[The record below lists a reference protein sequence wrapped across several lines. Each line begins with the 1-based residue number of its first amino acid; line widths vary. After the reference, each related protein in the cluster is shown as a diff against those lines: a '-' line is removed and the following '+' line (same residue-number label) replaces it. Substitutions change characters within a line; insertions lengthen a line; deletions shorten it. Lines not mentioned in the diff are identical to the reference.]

1 MKQVITNV
9 FKATLLASAL
19 AMAGVATS
27 AHAEL
32 RIGVIMSLT
41 GPGSGLGIPA
51 KNGFALWPDS
61 IAGEKIK
68 LIILDDATDPTQAS
82 KNARRLIAE
91 DKVDLI
97 IGSAT
102 VPPTLAIAG
111 VALENQ
117 TVQLAISPIELPPGK
132 DAWTFRLP
140 QSTAVMA
147 TGVVEHMKKNGVKN
161 IAFLGY
167 SDSYGENWL
176 KEMERLT
183 KQAGINIIASER
195 FSRAD
200 TSVTAQ
206 ALRVVSAHPDAVLV
220 VASGSGAAMPHKA
233 LIERGYQ
240 GKIYQTHSA
249 ASRDL
254 IRLGGRDVEGAFV
267 ISGPAVVP
275 EALPDSNPSKKLAAD
290 FVQRYEH
297 QYGAGSRNLFAAHVY
312 DTQLVLQRIVPMA
325 LKKAQPGTA
334 AFRTALKDAL
344 ENAGDIQI
352 SQGTLHYSATDH
364 FGLGAD
370 ARIMLTI
377 KNGNWQAVAP

>member
-1 MKQVITNV
+1 MKKIL
-9 FKATLLASAL
+9 KATVLASA
-19 AMAGVATS
+19 MALSGLIAQQ

-32 RIGVIMSLT
+32 TIGVIMSLT

-51 KNGFALWPDS
+51 KNGFALWPDT
-61 IAGEKIK
+61 IGGEKVK

-91 DKVDLI
+91 DKVDMI
-97 IGSAT
+97 IGSAA
-102 VPPTLAIAG
+102 VPPTLAIAD
-111 VALENQ
+111 VAMETQ
-117 TVQLAISPIELPPGK
+117 TVQLAISPIETPEGK

-147 TGVVEHMKKNGVKN
+147 GGVVDHMKKHGVKTF
-161 IAFLGY
+161 AFLGY

-176 KEMERLT
+176 KETARLT
-183 KQAGINIIASER
+183 KQAGINMTVAER
-195 FSRAD
+195 FGRAD

-206 ALRVVSAHPDAVLV
+206 ALRVVSSNPDAVLV

-233 LIERGYQ
+233 LIERGYK

-254 IRLGGRDVEGAFV
+254 IRLGGKDVEGSFV
-267 ISGPAVVP
+267 VSGPAVVP

-290 FVQRYEH
+290 FVARYEK
-297 QYGAGSRNLFAAHVY
+297 QYGAGTRNLFAAHIY
-312 DTQLVLQRIVPMA
+312 DAQLVLQRVVPEA
-325 LKKAQPGTA
+325 LKKAKPGTP
-334 AFRTALKDAL
+334 AFRAALKEAL
-344 ENAGDIQI
+344 ENSGNIQI
-352 SQGTLHYSATDH
+352 SQGTMHYTAKDH
-364 FGLGAD
+364 FGLGDD

-377 KNGNWQAVAP
+377 QNGNWKAAAP

>member
-1 MKQVITNV
+1 MRVKQV
-9 FKATLLASAL
+9 FKASLLASML
-19 AMAGVATS
+19 ACAGA

-32 RIGVIMSLT
+32 TIGVIMSLT

-61 IAGEKIK
+61 IGGEKVK
-68 LIILDDATDPTQAS
+68 LVVLDDATDPTQAS
-82 KNARRLIAE
+82 KNARRLVAE

-97 IGSAT
+97 IGSAA
-102 VPPTLAIAG
+102 VPPTLAIAD
-111 VALENQ
+111 VALETQ
-117 TVQLAISPIELPPGK
+117 TVQLAISPIETPEGK

-147 TGVVEHMKKNGVKN
+147 GGVVDQMKKQGVKT
-161 IAFLGY
+161 IGFLGY

-176 KEMERLT
+176 KEVQRLAPA
-183 KQAGINIIASER
+183 AGIKVGTVER

-206 ALRVVSAHPDAVLV
+206 ALRVVSANPDAVLV

-233 LIERGYQ
+233 LVERGYK

-254 IRLGGRDVEGAFV
+254 IRLGGKDVEGSFV
-267 ISGPAVVP
+267 VSGPAVVP
-275 EALPDSNPSKKLAAD
+275 EALPDSNPSKKLATD
-290 FVQRYEH
+290 FVTRYEK
-297 QYGAGSRNLFAAHVY
+297 QYGAGTRNLFAAHIY
-312 DTQLVLQRIVPMA
+312 DAQLVLQKVVPEA
-325 LKKAQPGTA
+325 LKKAKPGTP
-334 AFRTALKDAL
+334 AFRAALKDAL
-344 ENAGDIQI
+344 ENSGNIQI
-352 SQGTLHYSATDH
+352 SQGTLHYSAKDH
-364 FGLGAD
+364 FGLGDD

-377 KNGNWQAVAP
+377 QNGNWKAANP

>member
-1 MKQVITNV
+1 MRVKQI
-9 FKATLLASAL
+9 FKASLLASML
-19 AMAGVATS
+19 ACAGA

-32 RIGVIMSLT
+32 TIGVIMSLT

-61 IAGEKIK
+61 IGGEKVK
-68 LIILDDATDPTQAS
+68 LVVLDDATDPTQAS
-82 KNARRLIAE
+82 KNARRLVAE

-97 IGSAT
+97 IGSAA
-102 VPPTLAIAG
+102 VPPTLAIAD
-111 VALENQ
+111 VALETQ
-117 TVQLAISPIELPPGK
+117 TVQLAISPIETPEGK

-147 TGVVEHMKKNGVKN
+147 GGVVDQMKKQGVKT
-161 IAFLGY
+161 IGFLGY

-176 KEMERLT
+176 KEVQRLAPA
-183 KQAGINIIASER
+183 AGIKVGTVER

-206 ALRVVSAHPDAVLV
+206 ALRVVSANPDAVLV

-233 LIERGYQ
+233 LVERGYK

-254 IRLGGRDVEGAFV
+254 IRLGGKDVEGSFV
-267 ISGPAVVP
+267 VSGPAVVP
-275 EALPDSNPSKKLAAD
+275 EALPDSNPSKKLATD
-290 FVQRYEH
+290 FVTRYEK
-297 QYGAGSRNLFAAHVY
+297 QYGAGTRNLFAAHIY
-312 DTQLVLQRIVPMA
+312 DAQLVLQKVVPEA
-325 LKKAQPGTA
+325 LKKAKPGTP
-334 AFRTALKDAL
+334 AFRAALKDAL
-344 ENAGDIQI
+344 ENSGNIQI
-352 SQGTLHYSATDH
+352 SQGTLHYTAKDH
-364 FGLGAD
+364 FGLGDD

-377 KNGNWQAVAP
+377 QNGNWKAANP

>member
-1 MKQVITNV
+1 MRKIL
-9 FKATLLASAL
+9 KATVLASA
-19 AMAGVATS
+19 MAFSGLIAQQ

-32 RIGVIMSLT
+32 TIGVIMSLT

-51 KNGFALWPDS
+51 KNGFALWPDT
-61 IAGEKIK
+61 IGGEKVK

-91 DKVDLI
+91 DKVDMI
-97 IGSAT
+97 IGSAA
-102 VPPTLAIAG
+102 VPPTLAIAD
-111 VALENQ
+111 VAMETQ
-117 TVQLAISPIELPPGK
+117 TVQLAISPIETPEGK

-147 TGVVEHMKKNGVKN
+147 GGVVDHMKKHGVKTF
-161 IAFLGY
+161 AFLGY

-176 KEMERLT
+176 KETARLT
-183 KQAGINIIASER
+183 KQAGINMTVAER
-195 FSRAD
+195 FGRAD

-206 ALRVVSAHPDAVLV
+206 ALRVVSSNPDAVLV

-233 LIERGYQ
+233 LIERGYK

-254 IRLGGRDVEGAFV
+254 IRLGGKDVEGSFV
-267 ISGPAVVP
+267 VSGPAVVP

-290 FVQRYEH
+290 FVARYEK
-297 QYGAGSRNLFAAHVY
+297 QYGVGTRNLFAAHIY
-312 DTQLVLQRIVPMA
+312 DAQLVLQRVVPEA
-325 LKKAQPGTA
+325 LKKAKPGTP
-334 AFRTALKDAL
+334 AFRAALKEAL
-344 ENAGDIQI
+344 ENSGNIQI
-352 SQGTLHYSATDH
+352 SQGTMHYTAKDH
-364 FGLGAD
+364 FGLGDD

-377 KNGNWQAVAP
+377 QNGNWKAAAP

>member
-1 MKQVITNV
+1 MKKIIKTTV
-9 FKATLLASAL
+9 LASAL
-19 AMAGVATS
+19 AFSGLIAQQ

-32 RIGVIMSLT
+32 TIGVIMSLT

-51 KNGFALWPDS
+51 KNGFALWPDT
-61 IAGEKIK
+61 IAGEKVK

-97 IGSAT
+97 IGSAA
-102 VPPTLAIAG
+102 VPPTLAIAD
-111 VALENQ
+111 VALETQ
-117 TVQLAISPIELPPGK
+117 TVQLAISPIETPEGK

-147 TGVVEHMKKNGVKN
+147 GGVVDHMKKHGVKSF
-161 IAFLGY
+161 AFLGY

-176 KEMERLT
+176 KETSRLS
-183 KQAGINIIASER
+183 KQAGISMTVAER
-195 FSRAD
+195 FGRAD

-206 ALRVVSAHPDAVLV
+206 ALRVVSSNPDAVLV

-233 LIERGYQ
+233 LIERGYK

-254 IRLGGRDVEGAFV
+254 IRLGGKDVEGSFV
-267 ISGPAVVP
+267 VSGPAVVP

-290 FVQRYEH
+290 FVTRYEK
-297 QYGAGSRNLFAAHVY
+297 QYGAGTRNLFAAHIY
-312 DTQLVLQRIVPMA
+312 DAQLVLQKVVPEA
-325 LKKAQPGTA
+325 LKKAKPGTP
-334 AFRTALKDAL
+334 AFRAALKDAL
-344 ENAGDIQI
+344 ENSGNIQI
-352 SQGTLHYSATDH
+352 SQGTMHYTAKDH
-364 FGLGAD
+364 FGLGDD

-377 KNGNWQAVAP
+377 QNGNWKAAAP

>member
-1 MKQVITNV
+1 MKQKLTGTL
-9 FKATLLASAL
+9 KLTLLASAFAMTAL
-19 AMAGVATS
+19 APAAQ
-27 AHAEL
+27 AEL
-32 RIGVIMSLT
+32 TVGVIMSLT

-51 KNGFALWPDS
+51 KNGLALWPES
-61 IAGEKIK
+61 IGGEKIK
-68 LIILDDATDPTQAS
+68 LVVLDDATDPTQAS

-97 IGSAT
+97 IGSAA
-102 VPPTLAIAG
+102 VPPTLAIAD

-117 TVQLAISPIELPPGK
+117 TVQLAISPIELPEGK

-147 TGVVEHMKKNGVKN
+147 GGIVEHMKKQGVKN

-176 KEMERLT
+176 KEMQRLT
-183 KQAGINIIASER
+183 KQAGINMTVVER
-195 FSRAD
+195 FGRAD

-206 ALRVVSAHPDAVLV
+206 ALRVVSANPDAVLV

-233 LIERGYQ
+233 LIERAYK

-254 IRLGGRDVEGAFV
+254 IRLGGKDVEGAFV
-267 ISGPAVVP
+267 VSGPAVVP
-275 EALPDSNPSKKLAAD
+275 EALADSNPSKKLATD
-290 FVQRYEH
+290 FVQRYEKI
-297 QYGAGSRNLFAAHVY
+297 YGVGTRNLFAAHVY
-312 DTQLVLQRIVPMA
+312 DAQLVLQRVVPEA
-325 LKKAQPGTA
+325 LKKAKPGTP
-334 AFRTALKDAL
+334 AFRSALKEAL
-344 ENAGDIQI
+344 ENSGNIQI
-352 SQGTLHYSATDH
+352 SQGTIHYTAKDH
-364 FGLGAD
+364 FGLGDD

-377 KNGNWQAVAP
+377 QNGNWKAVAP

>member
-1 MKQVITNV
+1 MKKIL
-9 FKATLLASAL
+9 KATVLASAL
-19 AMAGVATS
+19 AFSGLIAQQ

-32 RIGVIMSLT
+32 TIGVIMSLT

-51 KNGFALWPDS
+51 KNGFALWPDT
-61 IAGEKIK
+61 IAGEKVK

-91 DKVDLI
+91 DKVDMI
-97 IGSAT
+97 IGSAA
-102 VPPTLAIAG
+102 VPPTLAIAD
-111 VALENQ
+111 VAMETQ
-117 TVQLAISPIELPPGK
+117 TVQLAISPIETPEGK

-147 TGVVEHMKKNGVKN
+147 GGVVDHMKKHGVKTF
-161 IAFLGY
+161 AFLGY

-176 KEMERLT
+176 KETVRLT
-183 KQAGINIIASER
+183 KQAGINMTVAER
-195 FSRAD
+195 FGRAD

-206 ALRVVSAHPDAVLV
+206 ALRVVSSNPDAVLV

-233 LIERGYQ
+233 LIERGYK

-254 IRLGGRDVEGAFV
+254 IRLGGKDVEGSFV
-267 ISGPAVVP
+267 VSGPAVVP

-290 FVQRYEH
+290 FVARYEK
-297 QYGAGSRNLFAAHVY
+297 QYGVGTRNLFAAHIY
-312 DTQLVLQRIVPMA
+312 DAQLVLQRVVPEA
-325 LKKAQPGTA
+325 LKKAKPGTP
-334 AFRTALKDAL
+334 AFRAALKEAL
-344 ENAGDIQI
+344 ENSGNIQI
-352 SQGTLHYSATDH
+352 SQGTMHYTAKDH
-364 FGLGAD
+364 FGLGDD

-377 KNGNWQAVAP
+377 QNGNWKAAAP

>member
-1 MKQVITNV
+1 MKKM
-9 FKATLLASAL
+9 FKATVLASAL
-19 AMAGVATS
+19 AFSGLIAQQ

-32 RIGVIMSLT
+32 TIGVIMSLT

-61 IAGEKIK
+61 IGGEKVK

-91 DKVDLI
+91 DKVDMI
-97 IGSAT
+97 IGSAA
-102 VPPTLAIAG
+102 VPPTLAIAD
-111 VALENQ
+111 VAMETQ
-117 TVQLAISPIELPPGK
+117 TVQLAISPIETPEGK

-147 TGVVEHMKKNGVKN
+147 GGVVDHMKKHGVKTF
-161 IAFLGY
+161 AFLGY

-176 KEMERLT
+176 KETARLT
-183 KQAGINIIASER
+183 KQAGINMTVAER
-195 FSRAD
+195 FGRAD

-206 ALRVVSAHPDAVLV
+206 ALRVVSSNPDAVLV

-233 LIERGYQ
+233 LIERGYK

-254 IRLGGRDVEGAFV
+254 IRLGGKDVEGSFV
-267 ISGPAVVP
+267 VSGPAVVP
-275 EALPDSNPSKKLAAD
+275 EALPDSNPSKKLATD
-290 FVQRYEH
+290 FVTRYEK
-297 QYGAGSRNLFAAHVY
+297 QYGAGTRNLFAAHIY
-312 DTQLVLQRIVPMA
+312 DAQLVLQRVVPEA
-325 LKKAQPGTA
+325 LKKAKPGTP
-334 AFRTALKDAL
+334 AFRAALKEAL
-344 ENAGDIQI
+344 ENSGNIQI
-352 SQGTLHYSATDH
+352 SQGTMHYTAKDH
-364 FGLGAD
+364 FGLGDD

-377 KNGNWQAVAP
+377 QNGNWKAAAP

>member
-1 MKQVITNV
+1 MKQTITTV
-9 FKATLLASAL
+9 LKATLLASAL

-97 IGSAT
+97 IGSAA
-102 VPPTLAIAG
+102 VPPTLAIAD
-111 VALENQ
+111 VALETQ
-117 TVQLAISPIELPPGK
+117 TVQLAISPIETAEGK

-147 TGVVEHMKKNGVKN
+147 GGVVDHMKKHGIKN
-161 IAFLGY
+161 FAFLGY

-176 KEMERLT
+176 KETVRLAR
-183 KQAGINIIASER
+183 QAGITMTVAER
-195 FSRAD
+195 FGRAD

-206 ALRVVSAHPDAVLV
+206 ALRVISSNSDAVLV

-233 LIERGYQ
+233 LIERGYK

-254 IRLGGRDVEGAFV
+254 IRLGGKDVEGSFV
-267 ISGPAVVP
+267 VSGPAVVP
-275 EALPDSNPSKKLAAD
+275 EALPDSNPS
-290 FVQRYEH
+290 
-297 QYGAGSRNLFAAHVY
+297 
-312 DTQLVLQRIVPMA
+312 
-325 LKKAQPGTA
+325 
-334 AFRTALKDAL
+334 
-344 ENAGDIQI
+344 
-352 SQGTLHYSATDH
+352 
-364 FGLGAD
+364 
-370 ARIMLTI
+370 
-377 KNGNWQAVAP
+377 